1 MVYTREFSISSFP
14 FWSYAEDVIKT
25 VAKHG
30 KLDELESLIE
40 ENFADRVPT
49 ATEVNDFV
57 WTERTWIFTQLDID
71 EDN

>member
-25 VAKHG
+25 VAEHG

-57 WTERTWIFTQLDID
+57 WTERAWIFTQLDID
-71 EDN
+71 EEN